1 MKNKDKELE
10 KSNQDIKNELI
21 SKDLTELL
29 KPLLAFVLLVLLFG
43 YAGYSY
49 SLDNNE
55 DIRHGIIF
63 GSLFPLGIALIKFL
77 NLDNFFIYIIY
88 TIAYICIVKYIPTFV
103 GVTILLIIIAVF
115 VEAFIQIEKKDRT
128 EQIKSIKNNKSKII
142 HPVPNNNTQP
152 IKRTYISEINEPIHE
167 EKEYG
172 IIDEDE
178 KLEYECELCLKKI
191 SYEEYELYDGYCED
205 CFYDVHIDDKGNYH
219 DEELF

>member
-29 KPLLAFVLLVLLFG
+29 KPLLAFVVFSVLFG

-55 DIRHGIIF
+55 DISHGIIF

-77 NLDNFFIYIIY
+77 NLDNIFIYIIY
-88 TIAYICIVKYIPTFV
+88 TIAYICIVEYIPTFV
-103 GVTILLIIIAVF
+103 GITILLIIIAVF
-115 VEAFIQIEKKDRT
+115 VGAFIQIEKKDRT
-128 EQIKSIKNNKSKII
+128 EQIKSIQNNKSKLT

-152 IKRTYISEINEPIHE
+152 IKTTYISEINEPNDE
-167 EKEYG
+167 EVEYD
-172 IIDEDE
+172 IFDEDE
-178 KLEYECELCLKKI
+178 KLEYECELCFKKI

-205 CFYDVHIDDKGNYH
+205 CFYDVHLDDKGNYH